1 MTRDTSM
8 NLIVTLVNPGEN
20 FGKIDETCLSIP
32 RPQKH
37 LGKNTWEEAA
47 SFELVQVEQSRE
59 FH

>member
-1 MTRDTSM
+1 M